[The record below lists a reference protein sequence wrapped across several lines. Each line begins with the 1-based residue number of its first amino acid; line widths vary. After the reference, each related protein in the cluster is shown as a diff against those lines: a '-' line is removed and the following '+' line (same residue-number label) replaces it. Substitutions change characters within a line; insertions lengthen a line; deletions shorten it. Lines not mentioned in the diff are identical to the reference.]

1 MASKE
6 SLVSVLMTNNAGSVK
21 CSLKHNKPRFVHI
34 SPSHL
39 LIAVCRL
46 LGVRGPPGLMRA
58 RARPPMS
65 PHVTCHHQA
74 PEADIAW
81 WIGTQSV
88 QTEMFS
94 HSRVV
99 NLFLTHDKISSHSD
113 SNHDLRRLEAS
124 RSGWWDVMT
133 IVWPLEG
140 TETYFTPNISIE
152 AHYGTNSRWLTERR
166 GDQR

>member
-21 CSLKHNKPRFVHI
+21 FSLKHNKPRFVHI

-39 LIAVCRL
+39 LIV
-46 LGVRGPPGLMRA
+46 GVGFSEGAPGSDEGPGPASGVTTCHLSPPGPGGWHRLMDWDTI
-58 RARPPMS
+58 S
-65 PHVTCHHQA
+65 PDWDVLAFSSC
-74 PEADIAW
+74 
-81 WIGTQSV
+81 QS
-88 QTEMFS
+88 
-94 HSRVV
+94 
-99 NLFLTHDKISSHSD
+99 FLTRDTISSHSD

-124 RSGWWDVMT
+124 RSDWWDVMT